1 MKRPHPFFRLSALIA
16 RARMLERSHRHHL
29 NGAPNDSRT
38 CAELAHA
45 VHVCIFE
52 GLL

>member
-1 MKRPHPFFRLSALIA
+1 MRPHPLFRLSAMLA
-16 RARMLERSHRHHL
+16 RARWIAQSHAYHL
-29 NGAPNDSRT
+29 QGAPNDSKV

-45 VHVCIFE
+45 VHLCIFE